1 MMKTGT
7 TASAFVLVALLA
19 CAAIVRAQRTSFDFD
34 STADF
39 SKFRTYAWTQGTPAG
54 EHFLDKRIVSA
65 IDAQLASKGL
75 SKSETNP
82 DLYVLY
88 HLALGVQR
96 TVNGFGNGPGPYGWH
111 GGLDSFHARLDE
123 IPVGGLV
130 IDLVDASKRELVWRS
145 VGVDELDP
153 HAKPEKRDAAIAKA
167 VEKIL
172 KNYPPKPKR

>member
-1 MMKTGT
+1 MMRTGT
-7 TASAFVLVALLA
+7 AAAAFVLVALLA
-19 CAAIVRAQRTSFDFD
+19 CSAIVGAQRTSFDFD
-34 STADF
+34 STTDF

-82 DLYVLY
+82 DVYVLY
-88 HLALGVQR
+88 HLALGVQK
-96 TVNGFGNGPGPYGWH
+96 TVNGIGNGPGPYGWH

-130 IDLVDASKRELVWRS
+130 IDLVDASKRELVWRG
-145 VGVDELDP
+145 VGVDEIDP
-153 HAKPEKRDAAIAKA
+153 QAKPEKRDAAIGKA

-172 KNYPPKPKR
+172 KNYPPKSKR